1 MSTTKSNNDN
11 QNNYDYTDMEN
22 MKRFVN
28 QHKDTLK
35 STGSSRSWLVW
46 DGTRWR
52 YEPHDVTAIQR
63 GFMTIEN
70 IDKEASASLDG
81 LKRQELLKWSK
92 SSQNK
97 SKILSMISMASKHV
111 DMIVSMADFDKDLH
125 VINCLNGVVDLT
137 KRSLQASSSHR
148 LISKLANAS
157 YNPKAKAP
165 VFKRFINQIFGNDI
179 ELIRWVQR
187 AIGYSFTG
195 SVLEQKLFLAY
206 GTGANGKSTLF
217 EIIKLILG
225 DYSKTADF
233 ETFLSKKKSGVRELE
248 AVGELKGIRFAL
260 ASETDSHVRF
270 SEAIIKRLTGGDTLR
285 GTKLMK
291 SAFEFKPEFKLW
303 FSANHLPYAKDGSFG
318 FWRRIKVV
326 PFNQRFSG
334 SKVDSTL
341 YNQLLKEKD
350 GILKWCINGAYH
362 WHDQIQKSGGKT
374 GLGTC
379 KAVDEA
385 TEEYKSENDVLSHF
399 INHTVEAE
407 VGSQVEA
414 RDLYNAY
421 TTWANDNTS
430 DGFTSPIS
438 ETLFGKRMVERGL
451 KKKRVAGGY
460 LYVDIKLK
468 NNGSCY
474 NF

>member
-1 MSTTKSNNDN
+1 MTTIKSNNDN

-35 STGSSRSWLVW
+35 STGSSRSWFVW
-46 DGTRWR
+46 DGMRWR
-52 YEPHDVTAIQR
+52 YEADDVTAIQR
-63 GFMTIEN
+63 GFMTIES
-70 IDKEASASLDG
+70 IDKEASATLDG

-92 SSQNK
+92 SSQSK
-97 SKILSMISMASKHV
+97 SRILSMISMASKHE

-125 VINCLNGVVDLT
+125 LINCLNGVVDLT
-137 KRSLQASSSHR
+137 NRNLQANSSHR
-148 LISKLANAS
+148 LISKLAKAS
-157 YNPKAKAP
+157 YNPRAKAP
-165 VFKRFINQIFGNDI
+165 VFRSFIHQIFGNDI

-187 AIGYSFTG
+187 MIGYFLTG
-195 SVLEQKLFLAY
+195 SVIEQKLFIAY

-233 ETFLSKKKSGVRELE
+233 ETFLSKQKSGVRELE

-291 SAFEFKPEFKLW
+291 SAFEFKPEFKLC
-303 FSANHLPYAKDGSFG
+303 FLTNHLPYAKDGSFG

-350 GILKWCINGAYH
+350 GILKWCIDGAYH

-374 GLGTC
+374 GLGPC
-379 KAVDEA
+379 KAIDEA
-385 TEEYKSENDVLSHF
+385 TEDYKSENDVLSHF
-399 INHTVEAE
+399 INYTVEVE

-421 TTWANDNTS
+421 TTWANDNSS
-430 DGFTSPIS
+430 DDHTNPIS
-438 ETLFGKRMVERGL
+438 ETFFGKRMVERGL
-451 KKKRVAGGY
+451 KKKRVTGGY

>member
-1 MSTTKSNNDN
+1 MTTIKSNNDN
-11 QNNYDYTDMEN
+11 QSHYESTDMGN
-22 MKRFVN
+22 MNRFVD
-28 QHKDTLK
+28 QYKDTLK
-35 STGSSRSWLVW
+35 STGTPSSWFIW
-46 DGTRWR
+46 DGMRWKYCR
-52 YEPHDVTAIQR
+52 DNTYATQKAYE
-63 GFMTIEN
+63 TIEN
-70 IDKEASASLDG
+70 IEAEALQTSDIMR
-81 LKRQELLKWSK
+81 KQELLKWSK
-92 SSQNK
+92 QSQSN
-97 SKILSMISMASKHV
+97 SKILSMVNMSSKHQ
-111 DMIVSMADFDKDLH
+111 DMIVSISDFDKDIGL
-125 VINCLNGVVDLT
+125 INCINGVVDL
-137 KRSLQASSSHR
+137 KSKSLLGTHRHR
-148 LISKLANAS
+148 LISKLANVS

-179 ELIRWVQR
+179 ELIRWIQR

-233 ETFLSKKKSGVRELE
+233 ETFLSKQKSGVRELE

-303 FSANHLPYAKDGSFG
+303 FLTNHLPYAKDGSFG

-341 YNQLLKEKD
+341 YDQLLKEKE
-350 GILKWCINGAYH
+350 GILKWCVDGAYH
-362 WHDQIQKSGGKT
+362 WYRELEKSGGKT

-414 RDLYNAY
+414 RDLYKAY

-430 DGFTSPIS
+430 DDHTSPIS
-438 ETLFGKRMVERGL
+438 ETFFGKRMVERGL

-468 NNGSCY
+468 NIGSCL
-474 NF
+474 NI

>member
-1 MSTTKSNNDN
+1 MSTTKSNNDY
-11 QNNYDYTDMEN
+11 QNTYDYTDMEN
-22 MKRFVN
+22 MKRFVH

-35 STGSSRSWLVW
+35 STGSSRSWFVW
-46 DGTRWR
+46 DGIRWR
-52 YEPHDVTAIQR
+52 YEADDVTAIQR
-63 GFMTIEN
+63 GFITIES
-70 IDKEASASLDG
+70 IDKEASATLDG

-92 SSQNK
+92 SSQSK
-97 SKILSMISMASKHV
+97 SRILSMISMASKHK

-137 KRSLQASSSHR
+137 NRNLQASSSHR
-148 LISKLANAS
+148 LISKLAKAS
-157 YNPKAKAP
+157 YNPRSKAP
-165 VFKRFINQIFGNDI
+165 VFRSFINQIFGNDI
-179 ELIRWVQR
+179 ELIRWAQR
-187 AIGYSFTG
+187 MIGYFLTG
-195 SVLEQKLFLAY
+195 SVVEQKLFIAY

-233 ETFLSKKKSGVRELE
+233 ETFLSKQKSGVRELE

-291 SAFEFKPEFKLW
+291 SAFEFKPEFKLC
-303 FSANHLPYAKDGSFG
+303 FLTNHLPYAKDGSFG

-326 PFNQRFSG
+326 PFNKRFAG

-350 GILKWCINGAYH
+350 GILKWCIDGAYH

-374 GLGTC
+374 GLGLC
-379 KAVDEA
+379 KAIDEA
-385 TEEYKSENDVLSHF
+385 TEDYKSENDVLSHF
-399 INHTVEAE
+399 INYTVEVE

-421 TTWANDNTS
+421 TTWANNNSS
-430 DGFTSPIS
+430 DDYTNPIS
-438 ETLFGKRMVERGL
+438 ETFFGKRMVERGL
-451 KKKRVAGGY
+451 KKTRASKGY
-460 LYVDIKLK
+460 IYVDIKLK
-468 NNGSCY
+468 NNGSCL
-474 NF
+474 NI

>member
-52 YEPHDVTAIQR
+52 YEPHDVTAMQR

-92 SSQNK
+92 SSQ
-97 SKILSMISMASKHV
+97 SKHRILSMISMASKHE
-111 DMIVSMADFDKDLH
+111 DMIVSMANFDKDTH

-137 KRSLQASSSHR
+137 NRNLQASSSHR
-148 LISKLANAS
+148 LISKLAKAS
-157 YNPKAKAP
+157 YDRKAKAP
-165 VFKRFINQIFGNDI
+165 VFKSFINQIFGNDV

-187 AIGYSFTG
+187 AIGYSLTG
-195 SVLEQKLFLAY
+195 SVLEKKLFYAY
-206 GTGANGKSTLF
+206 GTGSNGKSTLF
-217 EIIKLILG
+217 EIIMHILN
-225 DYSKTADF
+225 DYSKATDF
-233 ETFLSKKKSGVRELE
+233 ETFLSKQKSDVRMLE
-248 AVGELKGIRFAL
+248 AVGELKGVRYAQ

-270 SEAIIKRLTGGDTLR
+270 SESTIKKLTGGDTLR
-285 GTKLMK
+285 GTKLTK

-318 FWRRIKVV
+318 FWRRIKII
-326 PFNQRFSG
+326 PFTQTFSG
-334 SKVDSTL
+334 SKVNSTL
-341 YNQLLKEKD
+341 YEQLLKERD
-350 GILKWCINGAYH
+350 GIFKWCVDGAYH
-362 WHDQIQKSGGKT
+362 WYKELKKSGGKS
-374 GLGTC
+374 GLGPC
-379 KAVDEA
+379 KAIDEA
-385 TEEYKSENDVLSHF
+385 TEEYKSENDVLGNF
-399 INHTVEAE
+399 INHTVEVEA
-407 VGSQVEA
+407 GSQVEA

-430 DGFTSPIS
+430 DDNTNPIS
-438 ETLFGKRMVERGL
+438 ETFFGKRMVERGL
-451 KKKRVAGGY
+451 KKKRVNGGY

>member
-1 MSTTKSNNDN
+1 MTTTKSNNDN

-35 STGSSRSWLVW
+35 STGSSRSWFVW
-46 DGTRWR
+46 DGMRWR
-52 YEPHDVTAIQR
+52 YETDDVTATQR
-63 GFMTIEN
+63 GYITIES
-70 IDKEASASLDG
+70 IDKEASATLDG

-92 SSQNK
+92 SSQSK
-97 SKILSMISMASKHV
+97 SRILSMISMASKHK

-137 KRSLQASSSHR
+137 NRRLQASSSHR
-148 LISKLANAS
+148 LISKLAKAS
-157 YNPKAKAP
+157 YNPRAKAP
-165 VFKRFINQIFGNDI
+165 VFRSFINQIFGNDI
-179 ELIRWVQR
+179 ELIRWAQR
-187 AIGYSFTG
+187 MIGYFLTG
-195 SVLEQKLFLAY
+195 SVVEQKLFIAY

-233 ETFLSKKKSGVRELE
+233 ETFLSKQKSGVRELE

-291 SAFEFKPEFKLW
+291 SAFEFKPEFKLC
-303 FSANHLPYAKDGSFG
+303 FLTNHLPYAKDGSFG

-350 GILKWCINGAYH
+350 GIFKWCVDGAYH

-374 GLGTC
+374 GLGPC
-379 KAVDEA
+379 KAIDEA
-385 TEEYKSENDVLSHF
+385 TEDYKSENDILSNF
-399 INHTVEAE
+399 IKDCIETTRGSE
-407 VGSQVEA
+407 VKA
-414 RDLYNAY
+414 RDLYNEY
-421 TTWANDNTS
+421 KLWNEANS
-430 DGFTSPIS
+430 GEEFTNPIS
-438 ETLFGKRMVERGL
+438 EVFFSKRMEERGL
-451 KKKRVAGGY
+451 KKTNGQNNKI
-460 LYVDIKLK
+460 YVDIKLK

>member
-11 QNNYDYTDMEN
+11 QNNYNYTDMEN

-35 STGSSRSWLVW
+35 STGSSRSWFVW
-46 DGTRWR
+46 DGMRWR
-52 YEPHDVTAIQR
+52 YEADDVTAIQR
-63 GFMTIEN
+63 GFITIES
-70 IDKEASASLDG
+70 IDKEASATLDG

-92 SSQNK
+92 SSQSK
-97 SKILSMISMASKHV
+97 SRILSMISMASKHK

-137 KRSLQASSSHR
+137 NRSLQASSSHR
-148 LISKLANAS
+148 LISKLAKAS
-157 YNPKAKAP
+157 YNPRAKAP
-165 VFKRFINQIFGNDI
+165 VFRSFINQIFGNDI
-179 ELIRWVQR
+179 ELIRWAQR
-187 AIGYSFTG
+187 MIGYFLTG
-195 SVLEQKLFLAY
+195 SVVEQKLFIAY

-233 ETFLSKKKSGVRELE
+233 ETFLSKQKSGVRELE

-291 SAFEFKPEFKLW
+291 SAFEFKPEFKLC
-303 FSANHLPYAKDGSFG
+303 FLTNHLPYAKDGSFG

-341 YNQLLKEKD
+341 YDQLLKEKD
-350 GILKWCINGAYH
+350 GIFKWCIDGAYH

-374 GLGTC
+374 GLGLC
-379 KAVDEA
+379 KAIDEA
-385 TEEYKSENDVLSHF
+385 TEDYKSENDVLSHF
-399 INHTVEAE
+399 INYTVEVE

-421 TTWANDNTS
+421 TIWAKDNTS
-430 DGFTSPIS
+430 DDHTNPIS
-438 ETLFGKRMVERGL
+438 ETFFGKRMVERGL
-451 KKKRVAGGY
+451 KKTRVSKGY
-460 LYVDIKLK
+460 IYVDIKLK

>member
-1 MSTTKSNNDN
+1 MTTTKSNNDN

-35 STGSSRSWLVW
+35 STGSSRSWFVW
-46 DGTRWR
+46 DGMRWR
-52 YEPHDVTAIQR
+52 YETDDVTATQR
-63 GFMTIEN
+63 GYITIES
-70 IDKEASASLDG
+70 IDKEASATLDG

-92 SSQNK
+92 SSQSK
-97 SKILSMISMASKHV
+97 SRILSMISMASKHK

-137 KRSLQASSSHR
+137 NRRLQASSSHR
-148 LISKLANAS
+148 LISKLAKAS
-157 YNPKAKAP
+157 YNPRAKAP
-165 VFKRFINQIFGNDI
+165 VFRSFINQIFGNDI
-179 ELIRWVQR
+179 ELIRWAQR
-187 AIGYSFTG
+187 MIGYFLTG
-195 SVLEQKLFLAY
+195 SVVEQKLFIAY

-233 ETFLSKKKSGVRELE
+233 ETFLSKQKSGVRELE

-291 SAFEFKPEFKLW
+291 SAFEFKPEFKLC
-303 FSANHLPYAKDGSFG
+303 FLTNHLPYGKDGSFG

-350 GILKWCINGAYH
+350 GIFKWCVDGAYH

-374 GLGTC
+374 GLGPC
-379 KAVDEA
+379 KAIDEA
-385 TEEYKSENDVLSHF
+385 TEDYKSENDILSNF
-399 INHTVEAE
+399 IKDCIETTRGSE
-407 VGSQVEA
+407 VKA
-414 RDLYNAY
+414 RDLYNEY
-421 TTWANDNTS
+421 KLWNEANS
-430 DGFTSPIS
+430 GEEFTNPIS
-438 ETLFGKRMVERGL
+438 EVFFSKRMEERGL
-451 KKKRVAGGY
+451 KKTRDQNGKI
-460 LYVDIKLK
+460 YVDIKLK

>member
-52 YEPHDVTAIQR
+52 YEPHDVTAMQR

-92 SSQNK
+92 SSQ
-97 SKILSMISMASKHV
+97 SKHRILSMISMASKHE
-111 DMIVSMADFDKDLH
+111 DMIVSMANFDKDTH

-137 KRSLQASSSHR
+137 NRNLQASSSHR
-148 LISKLANAS
+148 LISKLAKAS
-157 YNPKAKAP
+157 YDRKAKAP
-165 VFKRFINQIFGNDI
+165 VFKSFINQIFGNDV

-187 AIGYSFTG
+187 AIGYSLTG
-195 SVLEQKLFLAY
+195 SVLEQKLFYAY
-206 GTGANGKSTLF
+206 GTGSNGKSTLF
-217 EIIKLILG
+217 EIIMHILN
-225 DYSKTADF
+225 DYSKATDF
-233 ETFLSKKKSGVRELE
+233 ETFLSKQKSDVRMLE
-248 AVGELKGIRFAL
+248 AVGELKGVRYAQ

-270 SEAIIKRLTGGDTLR
+270 SESTIKKLTGGDTLR
-285 GTKLMK
+285 GTKLTK

-318 FWRRIKVV
+318 FWRRIKII
-326 PFNQRFSG
+326 PFTQTFSG
-334 SKVDSTL
+334 SKVNSTL
-341 YNQLLKEKD
+341 YEQLLKERD
-350 GILKWCINGAYH
+350 GIFKWCVDGAYH
-362 WHDQIQKSGGKT
+362 WYKELKKSGGKS
-374 GLGTC
+374 GLGPC
-379 KAVDEA
+379 KAIDEA
-385 TEEYKSENDVLSHF
+385 TEEYKSENDVLGNF
-399 INHTVEAE
+399 INHTVEVEA
-407 VGSQVEA
+407 GSQVEA

-430 DGFTSPIS
+430 DDNTNPIS
-438 ETLFGKRMVERGL
+438 ETFFGKRMVERGL
-451 KKKRVAGGY
+451 KKKRVNGGY

>member
-1 MSTTKSNNDN
+1 MTTIKSKNDN

-35 STGSSRSWLVW
+35 STGSSRSWFVW
-46 DGTRWR
+46 DGKRWR
-52 YEPHDVTAIQR
+52 YEADDVTAIQR
-63 GFMTIEN
+63 GFMTIES
-70 IDKEASASLDG
+70 IDKEASITLDG

-92 SSQNK
+92 SSHSK
-97 SKILSMISMASKHV
+97 SRILSMISMASKHK

-137 KRSLQASSSHR
+137 NRSIQASSSHR

-157 YNPKAKAP
+157 YNPRATAS

-195 SVLEQKLFLAY
+195 SVVEQKLFIAY

-233 ETFLSKKKSGVRELE
+233 ETFLSKQKSGVRELE

-291 SAFEFKPEFKLW
+291 SAFEFKPEFKLC
-303 FSANHLPYAKDGSFG
+303 FLTNHLPYAKDGSFG

-350 GILKWCINGAYH
+350 GILKWCIDGAYH

-374 GLGTC
+374 GLGPC
-379 KAVDEA
+379 KAIDEA
-385 TEEYKSENDVLSHF
+385 TEDYKSENDVLSHF
-399 INHTVEAE
+399 INYTVEVE

-421 TTWANDNTS
+421 TIWANDNTS
-430 DGFTSPIS
+430 DDHTNPIS
-438 ETLFGKRMVERGL
+438 ETFFGKRMVERGL
-451 KKKRVAGGY
+451 KKTRVSKGY
-460 LYVDIKLK
+460 IYVDIKLK

-474 NF
+474 NI

>member
-35 STGSSRSWLVW
+35 STGSSRSWFVW
-46 DGTRWR
+46 DGMRWR
-52 YEPHDVTAIQR
+52 YEADDVTAIQR
-63 GFMTIEN
+63 GFITIES
-70 IDKEASASLDG
+70 IDKEASATLDG

-92 SSQNK
+92 SSQSK
-97 SKILSMISMASKHV
+97 SRILSMISMASKHK
-111 DMIVSMADFDKDLH
+111 DMIVSMADFDKELH

-137 KRSLQASSSHR
+137 NRNLQARSSHR
-148 LISKLANAS
+148 LISKLAKAS
-157 YNPKAKAP
+157 HNPRAKAP
-165 VFKRFINQIFGNDI
+165 VFIRFINQIFGNDI
-179 ELIRWVQR
+179 ELIRWAQR
-187 AIGYSFTG
+187 MVGYFLTG

-206 GTGANGKSTLF
+206 GTGANGKSTFF

-233 ETFLSKKKSGVRELE
+233 ETFLSKQKSGVRELE

-291 SAFEFKPEFKLW
+291 SAFEFKPEFKLC
-303 FSANHLPYAKDGSFG
+303 FLTNHLPYAKDGSFG

-341 YNQLLKEKD
+341 YDQLLKEKE
-350 GILKWCINGAYH
+350 GIFKWCVDGAYH
-362 WHDQIQKSGGKT
+362 WYRELKKSGGKT
-374 GLGTC
+374 GLGPC
-379 KAVDEA
+379 KAIDDA

-399 INHTVEAE
+399 IKECIETKP
-407 VGSQVEA
+407 GSKVYA
-414 RDLYNAY
+414 RVLYDKYKLWNE
-421 TTWANDNTS
+421 TNSGD
-430 DGFTSPIS
+430 DFTNPIS
-438 ETLFGKRMVERGL
+438 EVFFSKRMEERGL
-451 KKKRVAGGY
+451 KKTRGQNNKV
-460 LYVDIKLK
+460 YVDIKLK
-468 NNGSCY
+468 ENVGGC